1 MKSSIAIY
9 NSHDEAI
16 HALNLLKNYKFSL
29 EKVSII
35 GKAEIIDDKIHL
47 SSNTPI
53 IASPLI
59 AGSAIGATLGLL
71 VGISVISVPGLGF
84 LFGAGAVVGALGGL
98 DLGIIAGGIG
108 SILVSLGIKEDYA
121 IKYEEHIKSG
131 KYLIFIDGSD
141 EDIRKAKR
149 ILDSEYSVF

>member
-16 HALNLLKNYKFSL
+16 HALNLLKNHRFSL

-47 SSNTPI
+47 RSNTPI

-71 VGISVISVPGLGF
+71 VGISVVAVPGLGF
-84 LFGAGAVVGALGGL
+84 LFGAGAVVGVLGGL

-108 SILVSLGIKEDYA
+108 SILVSLGFTEDYA

-131 KYLIFIDGSD
+131 KYLIFVDGS
-141 EDIRKAKR
+141 EQDINKAKS
-149 ILDSEYSVF
+149 ILESEYSVF